1 MWSGQRRL
9 ALQTTRQNYFG
20 VAGRGCASIRLLPL
34 QNRFL
39 TGVRGVHVLSLAAE
53 PGVGLDNAAIGDFCR
68 CLKMRPNAQQERV
81 KTVMDTNTLAIY
93 IHELRNQCLHAEA
106 SFNLFNQAMTNRAGP
121 GVLFASQMVLMPASQ
136 IAALLWP
143 TRARSRGRGE
153 SLRKALQ
160 LQEKHPLND
169 RRLAE
174 LWERTDQK
182 TEEWVAATKG
192 KQVVFD
198 YVGDLTQLGDGNTP
212 EDCLYRA
219 YNTQTRIFYYQGVG
233 YNFQAIAN
241 AISDVAGR
249 VNAIYRQLFPEL
261 AKQEDEERARM
272 AAAQQE
278 AANNAAAEQ
287 ASAPAAEAPAEE
299 KAPAKKAPAKKAPAK
314 KTAAK
319 KPAAK
324 KAPAKKAP
332 AKKPAAQKTAT
343 KKAAAKKD

>member
-1 MWSGQRRL
+1 
-9 ALQTTRQNYFG
+9 
-20 VAGRGCASIRLLPL
+20 
-34 QNRFL
+34 
-39 TGVRGVHVLSLAAE
+39 
-53 PGVGLDNAAIGDFCR
+53 
-68 CLKMRPNAQQERV
+68 
-81 KTVMDTNTLAIY
+81 MDTNTLAIY
-93 IHELRNQCLHAEA
+93 IHELRNQCLHTEA

-136 IAALLWP
+136 LAALLWP
-143 TRARSRGRGE
+143 TRARSRSRGE
-153 SLRKALQ
+153 SIRKVLQ
-160 LQEKHPLND
+160 LPEKHPLND

-198 YVGDLTQLGDGNTP
+198 YVGDFSQLGDGNTP
-212 EDCLYRA
+212 EECLYRA
-219 YNTQTRIFYYQGVG
+219 YNTETRVFYYQGVG

-249 VNAIYRQLFPEL
+249 VNAVYRQLFPEL

-278 AANNAAAEQ
+278 VAQNTPA
-287 ASAPAAEAPAEE
+287 APAPVAPAEAE
-299 KAPAKKAPAKKAPAK
+299 KPAEEKPAAKKPAAKKAAPKKAAAKKAPAKKAPAKKAPAK
-314 KTAAK
+314 KPAAK

-324 KAPAKKAP
+324 KA
-332 AKKPAAQKTAT
+332 
-343 KKAAAKKD
+343 AAKKD

>member
-1 MWSGQRRL
+1 
-9 ALQTTRQNYFG
+9 
-20 VAGRGCASIRLLPL
+20 
-34 QNRFL
+34 
-39 TGVRGVHVLSLAAE
+39 
-53 PGVGLDNAAIGDFCR
+53 
-68 CLKMRPNAQQERV
+68 
-81 KTVMDTNTLAIY
+81 MDTNTLAIY

-143 TRARSRGRGE
+143 TRARSRSRGE
-153 SLRKALQ
+153 SLRKTLQ

-192 KQVVFD
+192 QQVVFD
-198 YVGDLTQLGDGNTP
+198 YVGDLAQLGDGNTP
-212 EDCLYRA
+212 ESCLYRA

-249 VNAIYRQLFPEL
+249 VNAIYRQLFPDL

-278 AANNAAAEQ
+278 AAQNAANEQ
-287 ASAPAAEAPAEE
+287 APAAPAEAEKPAEE
-299 KAPAKKAPAKKAPAK
+299 KAPTKKPAAK
-314 KTAAK
+314 KT
-319 KPAAK
+319 AAK

-332 AKKPAAQKTAT
+332 AKK
-343 KKAAAKKD
+343 AAAKKAPAKKPAAKKAPAKKPAAKKD